1 MFDYSKCMNRMIF
14 CIDLCSFFSSCAC
27 VMRGLDPLKVKLA
40 VVGDVNRKGSIV
52 LAATPELK
60 KLGVSTATRL
70 YEIPKDP
77 NIIIV
82 NATMRRFVEISNQ
95 ITEIYT
101 KYVALEDLHVYSIDE
116 CFLDMQQTAHLF
128 GRDPIVIAKRI
139 QKEIYDTTGITASI
153 GIAPNLFLSKV
164 ALDVESKH
172 SNSRIA
178 MWSYEDV
185 SKKLWEVK
193 PLRKVW
199 GIGKATEE
207 ALHSMGL
214 FSLKEVAKTPKEHLI
229 KRFGK
234 VKGEELYRF
243 SYGIDES
250 RIANKYIP
258 KGTSITK
265 GQILLEDCFS
275 PNKLKLLL
283 LEQIE
288 ETCFRLRSMDKCC
301 RTVELSI
308 GYSKYIGGGFKRVIT
323 LDQPT
328 CLTED
333 VYEASLQLLKR
344 FHSGHP
350 VRQIHITL
358 KNLTRDDAIQM
369 SLFEDTSQKDTKR
382 KLAKTMDNIR
392 QKHGKS
398 SIMRGISYIKG
409 ATQRER
415 NGKIGGH
422 KA

>member
-1 MFDYSKCMNRMIF
+1 MNRMIF
-14 CIDLCSFFSSCAC
+14 CIDLCSFFASCAC

-52 LAATPELK
+52 LACTPELK
-60 KLGVSTATRL
+60 KLGISTATRL

-82 NATMRRFVEISNQ
+82 NATMGRFVEISNQ

-101 KYVALEDLHVYSIDE
+101 KYVALEDLHVFSIDE
-116 CFLDMQQTAHLF
+116 CFLDMEQTAHLF
-128 GRDPIVIAKRI
+128 GRDPIVIAERI

-153 GIAPNLFLSKV
+153 GIGPNLFLSKV

-172 SNSRIA
+172 SRSRIVL
-178 MWSYEDV
+178 WTYEDV
-185 SKKLWEVK
+185 PKKLWNIK
-193 PLRKVW
+193 PLKDVC
-199 GIGKATEE
+199 GIGSATQD
-207 ALHSMGL
+207 ALHGMGL
-214 FSLKEVAKTPKEHLI
+214 FSLQDVANTPKERLI

-234 VKGEELYRF
+234 VKGEELHRF
-243 SYGIDES
+243 SFGIDES

-258 KGTSITK
+258 KSTSITK
-265 GQILLEDCFS
+265 GQILLEDCYS
-275 PNKLKLLL
+275 LNKLKLLI

-301 RTVELSI
+301 RTVELAI
-308 GYSKYIGGGFKRVIT
+308 GYSKYIGGGFKRAIT

-333 VYEASLQLLKR
+333 VYEASLQLLRR

-369 SLFEDTSQKDTKR
+369 SLFEDTSRKDTQR
-382 KLAKTMDNIR
+382 KLAKTMDSIR
-392 QKHGKS
+392 NRYGKN
-398 SIMRGISYIKG
+398 SIMRGISYIQG

-415 NGKIGGH
+415 NNKIGGH

>member
-1 MFDYSKCMNRMIF
+1 
-14 CIDLCSFFSSCAC
+14 
-27 VMRGLDPLKVKLA
+27 MRGLDPLKVKLA

-60 KLGVSTATRL
+60 KLGISTATRL
-70 YEIPKDP
+70 YEIPRDP

-82 NATMRRFVEISNQ
+82 NATMGRFVEISNQ

-116 CFLDMQQTAHLF
+116 VFLDFQQTAHLF
-128 GRDPIVIAKRI
+128 GRDPIVIAKRV
-139 QKEIYDTTGITASI
+139 QKEIYDKTGITASI

-172 SNSRIA
+172 SNSRIV
-178 MWSYEDV
+178 MWTYEDV
-185 SKKLWEVK
+185 SKKLWNIK
-193 PLRKVW
+193 PLQKVW
-199 GIGKATEE
+199 GIGSATQE
-207 ALHSMGL
+207 ALHGMGL
-214 FSLKEVAKTPKEHLI
+214 FSLKDVANTPKERLI

-234 VKGEELYRF
+234 VKGEELHRF
-243 SYGIDES
+243 SFGIDES
-250 RIANKYIP
+250 RIANKYVP
-258 KGTSITK
+258 KSTSITK

-275 PNKLKLLL
+275 LNKLKLLL

-288 ETCFRLRSMDKCC
+288 ETCFRLRCMDKCC
-301 RTVELSI
+301 RTVELAI
-308 GYSKYIGGGFKRVIT
+308 GYSKYIGGGFKRAIT
-323 LDQPT
+323 LEQPT
-328 CLTED
+328 CLTEE
-333 VYEASLQLLKR
+333 VYEACLQILKK

-369 SLFEDTSQKDTKR
+369 SFFEDTSRKDTQR
-382 KLAKTMDNIR
+382 KLAKTMDSIR
-392 QKHGKS
+392 NRYGKN
-398 SIMRGISYIKG
+398 SIMRGISYIQG

-415 NGKIGGH
+415 NNKIGGH

>member
-14 CIDLCSFFSSCAC
+14 CIGLCSFFASCAC

-40 VVGDVNRKGSIV
+40 VVGDVNRNGSIV

-60 KLGVSTATRL
+60 KMGISTATRL

-82 NATMRRFVEISNQ
+82 NATMGRFVEISNQ

-101 KYVALEDLHVYSIDE
+101 KYVALEDLHVFSIDE
-116 CFLDMQQTAHLF
+116 CFLDVEQTAHLF

-153 GIAPNLFLSKV
+153 GIGPNLFLSKV

-172 SNSRIA
+172 SNSRIVL
-178 MWSYEDV
+178 WTYEDV
-185 SKKLWEVK
+185 PKKLWNIK
-193 PLRKVW
+193 PLKDVC
-199 GIGKATEE
+199 GSGSATQE
-207 ALHSMGL
+207 ALHGMGL
-214 FSLKEVAKTPKEHLI
+214 FSLQDVANTPKERLI

-234 VKGEELYRF
+234 VKGEELHRYSF
-243 SYGIDES
+243 GIDES

-258 KGTSITK
+258 KSTSITK

-275 PNKLKLLL
+275 LNKLKLLI

-301 RTVELSI
+301 RTVELGI
-308 GYSKYIGGGFKRVIT
+308 GYSKYIGGGFKRAIT
-323 LDQPT
+323 LEQPT
-328 CLTED
+328 CLTEE
-333 VYEASLQLLKR
+333 VYEACLKLLKK

-369 SLFEDTSQKDTKR
+369 SLFEDTSRKDTQR
-382 KLAKTMDNIR
+382 KLAKTMDSIR
-392 QKHGKS
+392 NRYGKN
-398 SIMRGISYIKG
+398 SIMRGISYIQG

-415 NGKIGGH
+415 NNKIGGH

>member
-1 MFDYSKCMNRMIF
+1 
-14 CIDLCSFFSSCAC
+14 
-27 VMRGLDPLKVKLA
+27 MRGLDPLKVKLA

-52 LAATPELK
+52 LACTPELK
-60 KLGVSTATRL
+60 KLGISTATRL

-82 NATMRRFVEISNQ
+82 NATMGRFVEISNQ

-101 KYVALEDLHVYSIDE
+101 KYVALEDLHVFSIDE
-116 CFLDMQQTAHLF
+116 CFLDMEQTAHLF
-128 GRDPIVIAKRI
+128 GRDPIVIAERI

-153 GIAPNLFLSKV
+153 GIGPNLFLSKV

-172 SNSRIA
+172 SRSRIVL
-178 MWSYEDV
+178 WTYEDV
-185 SKKLWEVK
+185 PKKLWNIK
-193 PLRKVW
+193 PLKDVC
-199 GIGKATEE
+199 GIGSATQD
-207 ALHSMGL
+207 ALHGMGL
-214 FSLKEVAKTPKEHLI
+214 FSLQDVANTPKERLI

-234 VKGEELYRF
+234 VKGEELHRF
-243 SYGIDES
+243 SFGIDES

-258 KGTSITK
+258 KSTSITK
-265 GQILLEDCFS
+265 GQILLEDCYS
-275 PNKLKLLL
+275 LNKLKLLI

-301 RTVELSI
+301 RTVELAI
-308 GYSKYIGGGFKRVIT
+308 GYSKYIGGGFKRAIT

-333 VYEASLQLLKR
+333 VYEASLQLLRR

-369 SLFEDTSQKDTKR
+369 SLFEDTSRKDTQR
-382 KLAKTMDNIR
+382 KLAKTMDSIR
-392 QKHGKS
+392 NRYGKN
-398 SIMRGISYIKG
+398 SIMRGISYIQG

-415 NGKIGGH
+415 NNKIGGH

>member
-14 CIDLCSFFSSCAC
+14 CIDLCSFFASCAC

-52 LAATPELK
+52 LACTPELK
-60 KLGVSTATRL
+60 KLGISTATRL

-82 NATMRRFVEISNQ
+82 NATMGRFVEISNQ

-101 KYVALEDLHVYSIDE
+101 KYVALEDLHVFSIDE
-116 CFLDMQQTAHLF
+116 CFLDVEQTAHLF

-153 GIAPNLFLSKV
+153 GIGPNLFLSKV

-172 SNSRIA
+172 SRSRIVL
-178 MWSYEDV
+178 WTYEDV
-185 SKKLWEVK
+185 PKKLWNIK
-193 PLRKVW
+193 PLKDVC
-199 GIGKATEE
+199 GIGSATQD
-207 ALHSMGL
+207 ALHGMGL
-214 FSLKEVAKTPKEHLI
+214 FSLQDVANTPKERLI

-234 VKGEELYRF
+234 VKGEELHRF
-243 SYGIDES
+243 SFGIDES

-258 KGTSITK
+258 KSTSITK
-265 GQILLEDCFS
+265 GQILLEDCYS
-275 PNKLKLLL
+275 LNKLKLLI

-301 RTVELSI
+301 RTVELAI
-308 GYSKYIGGGFKRVIT
+308 GYSKYIGGGFKRAIT

-333 VYEASLQLLKR
+333 VYEASLQLLRR

-369 SLFEDTSQKDTKR
+369 SLFEDTSRKDTQR
-382 KLAKTMDNIR
+382 KLAKTMDSIR
-392 QKHGKS
+392 NRYGKN
-398 SIMRGISYIKG
+398 SIMRGISYIQG

-415 NGKIGGH
+415 NNKIGGH

>member
-14 CIDLCSFFSSCAC
+14 CIDLCSFFASCAC

-60 KLGVSTATRL
+60 KMGISTATRL
-70 YEIPKDP
+70 YEIPRDP
-77 NIIIV
+77 NIIVV
-82 NATMRRFVEISNQ
+82 NATMRSFVETSNQ

-139 QKEIYDTTGITASI
+139 QREIYDTTGITASI

-193 PLRKVW
+193 PLHKVW
-199 GIGKATEE
+199 GIGKATKE

-250 RIANKYIP
+250 RIAN
-258 KGTSITK
+258 TSAEDLNER
-265 GQILLEDCFS
+265 LL
-275 PNKLKLLL
+275 
-283 LEQIE
+283 
-288 ETCFRLRSMDKCC
+288 
-301 RTVELSI
+301 
-308 GYSKYIGGGFKRVIT
+308 
-323 LDQPT
+323 
-328 CLTED
+328 
-333 VYEASLQLLKR
+333 
-344 FHSGHP
+344 
-350 VRQIHITL
+350 
-358 KNLTRDDAIQM
+358 
-369 SLFEDTSQKDTKR
+369 
-382 KLAKTMDNIR
+382 
-392 QKHGKS
+392 
-398 SIMRGISYIKG
+398 
-409 ATQRER
+409 
-415 NGKIGGH
+415 
-422 KA
+422 

>member
-1 MFDYSKCMNRMIF
+1 MIF
-14 CIDLCSFFSSCAC
+14 CIDLCAFFASCAC

-52 LAATPELK
+52 LACTPELK
-60 KLGVSTATRL
+60 KLGISTATRL

-77 NIIIV
+77 SIIIV
-82 NATMRRFVEISNQ
+82 NATMGRFVEISNQ

-101 KYVALEDLHVYSIDE
+101 KYVALEDLHVFSIDE
-116 CFLDMQQTAHLF
+116 CFLDMEQTAHLF
-128 GRDPIVIAKRI
+128 GRDPIVIAERI

-153 GIAPNLFLSKV
+153 GIGPNLFLSKV

-172 SNSRIA
+172 SRSRIVL
-178 MWSYEDV
+178 WTYEDV
-185 SKKLWEVK
+185 PKKLWNIK
-193 PLRKVW
+193 PLKDVC
-199 GIGKATEE
+199 GIGSATQE
-207 ALHSMGL
+207 ALHGMGL
-214 FSLKEVAKTPKEHLI
+214 FSLQDVANTPKERLI

-234 VKGEELYRF
+234 VKGEELHRYSF
-243 SYGIDES
+243 GIDES

-258 KGTSITK
+258 KSTSITK

-275 PNKLKLLL
+275 LNKLKLLI

-301 RTVELSI
+301 RTVELAI
-308 GYSKYIGGGFKRVIT
+308 GYSKYIGGGFKRAIT

-333 VYEASLQLLKR
+333 VYEASLQLLRR

-369 SLFEDTSQKDTKR
+369 SLFEDTSRKDTQR
-382 KLAKTMDNIR
+382 KLAKTMDSIR
-392 QKHGKS
+392 NRYGKN
-398 SIMRGISYIKG
+398 SIMRGISYIQG

-415 NGKIGGH
+415 NNKIGGH